1 VMQLELDTEDCVNVM
16 LNVHLQQARLELHAL
31 WVK

>member
-1 VMQLELDTEDCVNVM
+1 MQLELDTEDCVNVM

-31 WVK
+31 

>member
-1 VMQLELDTEDCVNVM
+1 MQLELDTEDCVNVM
-16 LNVHLQQARLELHAL
+16 LKVQLQQARLELHAL